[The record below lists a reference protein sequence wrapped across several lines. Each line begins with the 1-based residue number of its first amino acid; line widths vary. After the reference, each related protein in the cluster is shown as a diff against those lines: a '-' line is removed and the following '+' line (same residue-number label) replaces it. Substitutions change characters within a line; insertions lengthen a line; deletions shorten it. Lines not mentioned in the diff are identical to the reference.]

1 MWGICLRERVKN
13 REKLIT
19 VLYFVFCLEDTSRT
33 TDSKLQNKGRK
44 VKNTIYTVYTYKRG
58 TVFIVHIVTRK
69 PPGLLF

>member
-33 TDSKLQNKGRK
+33 TDSKLQNTGRK
-44 VKNTIYTVYTYKRG
+44 VKNTIYIQYTR
-58 TVFIVHIVTRK
+58 TNE
-69 PPGLLF
+69 GLFL